1 MKRVVSVL
9 MAVILLFICT
19 ACTPKGSGKSIA
31 YPLSASPSTL
41 DPQFVNDI
49 NSMIVI
55 NNTFEGLVRLDAD
68 GKIIPGIA
76 SDWEISPDGMTYTFH
91 LKEGTEWFCPTAL
104 KSEFGADFYKKFSSE
119 KVTAHD
125 FVFAFRRAVMP
136 ETNSPSAHRLFVIE
150 NAPEIYS
157 GSYSENLLGAT
168 APDDYT
174 LVIRLTEKCD
184 DFLERLTESV
194 FMPCNEEFFTA
205 MNGRYGLSN
214 RHILCNG
221 PFYVSSWDSETSL
234 TVKRNGYYSG
244 EQAVMPASVVFS
256 FDADKTSVSEKLSNG
271 GATAALLPPDYPIP
285 ENCSSAKES
294 ENSVFGFIFNCSDEI
309 LSNAYMRLALCKSID
324 RSLFK
329 ETENAKPQSG
339 FVPRSC
345 LVGADSY
352 RDKVGSQTPCIEQDL
367 ADSANLWK
375 AGLEEIGK
383 NSVKLT
389 VLCPEWLDAPVRQ
402 QLQIWQKN
410 LGISIGITI
419 ENKTPEEIR
428 NAVSSGN
435 FQIALSG
442 IESEYENTTDF
453 LASFADGGVF
463 RFHSVGYKNAVEAL
477 VTSETYDKTI
487 NGCFSAES
495 FILQNAV
502 CYPLYSRASHFVVY
516 DEADG
521 ITVSGAENTVSF
533 INAKRYD

>member
-1 MKRVVSVL
+1 MKRLISSL
-9 MAVILLFICT
+9 MAVILLFMCT

-41 DPQFVNDI
+41 DPQFVNDL
-49 NSMIVI
+49 NAMIII
-55 NNTFEGLVRLDAD
+55 NNTFEGLVRLDAE

-76 SDWEISPDGMTYTFH
+76 SEWEISPDGLTYTFR
-91 LKEGTEWFCPTAL
+91 LKQDTEWFCPTVL
-104 KSEFGADFYKKFSSE
+104 KSEFGSEFYKKFSSE

-157 GSYSENLLGAT
+157 GSYSVNLLGVSAS
-168 APDDYT
+168 DDHT
-174 LVIRLTEKCD
+174 LVIKLTEKRD

-194 FMPCNEEFFTA
+194 FMPCNEEFFNA

-221 PFYVSSWDSETSL
+221 PFYISSWDPETSL
-234 TVKRNGYYSG
+234 TVKRNGYYAG
-244 EQAVMPASVVFS
+244 EQEVMPASVVFS
-256 FDADKTSVSEKLSNG
+256 FDPDKTSVSEKLSSG
-271 GATAALLPPDYPIP
+271 SATAALLPPDYPIP
-285 ENCSSAKES
+285 ENCNVIKER
-294 ENSVFGFIFNCSDEI
+294 ENSVFGFIFNCSDGI
-309 LSNAYMRLALCKSID
+309 LSNASLRLALCKSID
-324 RSLFK
+324 RNLFK
-329 ETENAKPQSG
+329 ETENVKLQSG
-339 FVPRSC
+339 FVPPSC
-345 LVGADSY
+345 LIGTDSY
-352 RDKVGSQTPCIEQDL
+352 RDKVGSQTACIQPDL

-383 NSVKLT
+383 NSVSLT

-428 NAVSSGN
+428 KAVSSGN
-435 FQIALSG
+435 YQIALSG
-442 IESEYENTTDF
+442 IESEFENTADF

-463 RFHSVGYKNAVEAL
+463 RFNSVGYKNAVEAL
-477 VTSETYDKTI
+477 ITAETYDKTI
-487 NGCFSAES
+487 TGCFSAES

-502 CYPLYSRASHFVVY
+502 CYPLFSRASHFVVY
-516 DEADG
+516 GEADG

-533 INAKRYD
+533 IGAKRYD